1 MAIKSRYRIKN
12 DKNTYDVVHLETTAD
27 QVITTEDKQFVTK
40 EEKATINGVQDAL
53 NDKAPLVHTH
63 SEYASKNG
71 DALQDFNAKKVIVND
86 SILPAKNGLNIGSQ
100 TQRFSGIYVDEAY
113 LSTNTLYIGDTP
125 ILGTNQDTITIKA
138 DPDQNISMQTKS
150 SGTTKILSETSVE
163 LAADGTN
170 TNVNIKATGANSQV
184 NVAAS
189 NVINVSATDI
199 KMNGDVN
206 VNGTATTNDLT
217 VKGNLHVLG
226 STTTVDTQ
234 TLQVKDN
241 VIDIN
246 KGETGSGVTA
256 GKAGLRVLRGDA
268 PNYNILFDETD
279 DMFKVGMDNQ
289 LEIIATRPYVA
300 QELNNKANSVHTHQ
314 ASQVTFTDGKTFQQ
328 KLDEGSLK
336 GDKGEKGDTGLQGPK
351 GDTGA
356 TGATGPKGDTGAQG
370 ATGATGVS
378 MRLKGAW
385 SSTVAYVNN
394 SSYIDLVTYN
404 GNTYAC
410 KVSNTNQAVTNTT
423 YWELIAKKG
432 DTGAQGPQGT
442 TGATGAQG
450 PKGDTGATPTIKAG
464 TVTTGAAGSSAAV
477 TASTSGTTT
486 TFNFTIPQGAKGDK
500 GDKGDKG
507 ATGATGAT
515 GPQGPAG
522 ADGLTTSVTVGSTK
536 YTHTNGNITIPAY
549 PTLSSLGAAAS
560 SHTHNYLPLSGGTIT
575 SSSFG
580 PLTIKRSGSTNGA
593 SIIFANDNGTLG
605 YIGMTA
611 SANGG
616 LIRWTPDTNTSYT
629 VLDTGN
635 YKSTITPANIGAAAA
650 SHGTHVTYS
659 TTAPLANG
667 TASAGSA
674 STVAR
679 TDHVHPLQTTVSG
692 NAGTATTLQTAR
704 TINGTSFNGSANI
717 TTANWGTARTI
728 TIGNTGKSVNGS
740 ANVSWSL
747 SEIGAAASSHTHNY
761 AGSSSAGGA
770 ATTALACTGNSATA
784 TKWATARTITLSG
797 AVTGSASIDGS
808 ANVTIKTT
816 DAKPVTT
823 ITKSLAVT
831 TAWMDTGITGTNLA
845 TGSYIIQM
853 YINDGTNT
861 GQYYEYY
868 TGTMSW
874 YAGTTN
880 NTDSDEILLH
890 KAGHSSGGRMVYL
903 RTIRTASNGYL
914 KLQIAAST
922 AFTAASSITFKF
934 RQLI

>member
-40 EEKATINGVQDAL
+40 EEKATINGIQDAL
-53 NDKAPLVHTH
+53 NNKAPLVHTH

-289 LEIIATRPYVA
+289 LEIIATRPYVT

-442 TGATGAQG
+442 TGATGATGPQG
-450 PKGDTGATPTIKAG
+450 PKGDTGAK
-464 TVTTGAAGSSAAV
+464 
-477 TASTSGTTT
+477 
-486 TFNFTIPQGAKGDK
+486 
-500 GDKGDKG
+500 
-507 ATGATGAT
+507 GAT
-515 GPQGPAG
+515 GPQGP
-522 ADGLTTSVTVGSTK
+522 TGST
-536 YTHTNGNITIPAY
+536 
-549 PTLSSLGAAAS
+549 GA
-560 SHTHNYLPLSGGTIT
+560 T
-575 SSSFG
+575 
-580 PLTIKRSGSTNGA
+580 
-593 SIIFANDNGTLG
+593 
-605 YIGMTA
+605 
-611 SANGG
+611 
-616 LIRWTPDTNTSYT
+616 
-629 VLDTGN
+629 
-635 YKSTITPANIGAAAA
+635 
-650 SHGTHVTYS
+650 
-659 TTAPLANG
+659 
-667 TASAGSA
+667 
-674 STVAR
+674 
-679 TDHVHPLQTTVSG
+679 
-692 NAGTATTLQTAR
+692 
-704 TINGTSFNGSANI
+704 
-717 TTANWGTARTI
+717 
-728 TIGNTGKSVNGS
+728 
-740 ANVSWSL
+740 
-747 SEIGAAASSHTHNY
+747 
-761 AGSSSAGGA
+761 
-770 ATTALACTGNSATA
+770 
-784 TKWATARTITLSG
+784 
-797 AVTGSASIDGS
+797 
-808 ANVTIKTT
+808 
-816 DAKPVTT
+816 
-823 ITKSLAVT
+823 
-831 TAWMDTGITGTNLA
+831 
-845 TGSYIIQM
+845 
-853 YINDGTNT
+853 
-861 GQYYEYY
+861 
-868 TGTMSW
+868 
-874 YAGTTN
+874 
-880 NTDSDEILLH
+880 
-890 KAGHSSGGRMVYL
+890 
-903 RTIRTASNGYL
+903 
-914 KLQIAAST
+914 
-922 AFTAASSITFKF
+922 
-934 RQLI
+934 

>member
-1 MAIKSRYRIKN
+1 
-12 DKNTYDVVHLETTAD
+12 
-27 QVITTEDKQFVTK
+27 
-40 EEKATINGVQDAL
+40 
-53 NDKAPLVHTH
+53 
-63 SEYASKNG
+63 
-71 DALQDFNAKKVIVND
+71 
-86 SILPAKNGLNIGSQ
+86 
-100 TQRFSGIYVDEAY
+100 
-113 LSTNTLYIGDTP
+113 
-125 ILGTNQDTITIKA
+125 
-138 DPDQNISMQTKS
+138 MQTKS

-442 TGATGAQG
+442 TGATGATGPQG
-450 PKGDTGATPTIKAG
+450 PKGDTGAT
-464 TVTTGAAGSSAAV
+464 
-477 TASTSGTTT
+477 
-486 TFNFTIPQGAKGDK
+486 
-500 GDKGDKG
+500 
-507 ATGATGAT
+507 
-515 GPQGPAG
+515 GPQGP
-522 ADGLTTSVTVGSTK
+522 TGST
-536 YTHTNGNITIPAY
+536 
-549 PTLSSLGAAAS
+549 GA
-560 SHTHNYLPLSGGTIT
+560 T
-575 SSSFG
+575 
-580 PLTIKRSGSTNGA
+580 
-593 SIIFANDNGTLG
+593 
-605 YIGMTA
+605 
-611 SANGG
+611 
-616 LIRWTPDTNTSYT
+616 
-629 VLDTGN
+629 
-635 YKSTITPANIGAAAA
+635 
-650 SHGTHVTYS
+650 
-659 TTAPLANG
+659 
-667 TASAGSA
+667 
-674 STVAR
+674 
-679 TDHVHPLQTTVSG
+679 
-692 NAGTATTLQTAR
+692 
-704 TINGTSFNGSANI
+704 
-717 TTANWGTARTI
+717 
-728 TIGNTGKSVNGS
+728 
-740 ANVSWSL
+740 
-747 SEIGAAASSHTHNY
+747 
-761 AGSSSAGGA
+761 
-770 ATTALACTGNSATA
+770 
-784 TKWATARTITLSG
+784 
-797 AVTGSASIDGS
+797 
-808 ANVTIKTT
+808 
-816 DAKPVTT
+816 
-823 ITKSLAVT
+823 
-831 TAWMDTGITGTNLA
+831 
-845 TGSYIIQM
+845 
-853 YINDGTNT
+853 
-861 GQYYEYY
+861 
-868 TGTMSW
+868 
-874 YAGTTN
+874 
-880 NTDSDEILLH
+880 
-890 KAGHSSGGRMVYL
+890 
-903 RTIRTASNGYL
+903 
-914 KLQIAAST
+914 
-922 AFTAASSITFKF
+922 
-934 RQLI
+934 